1 MADEVNNPTPIDP
14 ENPPEAIEEI
24 QDATIRE
31 LRDVP
36 VETVPSEKLDEVAT
50 AIKEDEHPEAR
61 EARREGEAALNQ
73 PIEAIE
79 DTVNALDMQDQAALA
94 HVLPHVVPDTTTV
107 FGRVLPFPVYT
118 VVYLVL
124 AVITVVEVVISGFP
138 HGVLLT
144 VALLGLS
151 IAKMVL
157 VVLFYMHLRED
168 SKLFAAAIIL
178 PLFIVSVATLFLMA
192 APPTGY

>member
-24 QDATIRE
+24 QDESIRE

-36 VETVPSEKLDEVAT
+36 VESVPTDELDEVA
-50 AIKEDEHPEAR
+50 AEIKEEEPPAVREDRR
-61 EARREGEAALNQ
+61 EAEAVLNK

-79 DTVNALDMQDQAALA
+79 DAVNELDSEDQAALA
-94 HVLPHVVPDTTTV
+94 HVLPHIIPSTTVV
-107 FGRVLPFPVYT
+107 FGRTFPFPVYT
-118 VVYLVL
+118 VVYIVL
-124 AVITVVEVVISGFP
+124 GALTAIE
-138 HGVLLT
+138 VLLT
-144 VALLGLS
+144 FLPHGWLLTIALLGIS

-157 VVLFYMHLRED
+157 VVLFYMHLKED

-178 PLFIVSVATLFLMA
+178 PLFIIMVATLFLIA
-192 APPTGY
+192 APSTGY

>member
-24 QDATIRE
+24 QDESIRE

-36 VETVPSEKLDEVAT
+36 VETIPTDELDAVA
-50 AIKEDEHPEAR
+50 AEIKEEEPSVAR
-61 EARREGEAALNQ
+61 EERREAEAALNK

-79 DTVNALDMQDQAALA
+79 DAVNELDSQDQAALA
-94 HVLPHVVPDTTTV
+94 HVLPHIMPDTTVV
-107 FGRVLPFPVYT
+107 FGRTFPFPVYT
-118 VVYLVL
+118 VVYIVL
-124 AVITVVEVVISGFP
+124 ALITLIEVLITGFP
-138 HGVLLT
+138 HGWLLT
-144 VALLGLS
+144 ITLLGLS

-157 VVLFYMHLRED
+157 VVLFYMHLKED

-178 PLFIVSVATLFLMA
+178 PLFIIIVATLFLIA
-192 APPTGY
+192 APSTGY